1 MSEVNIDKKIQL
13 KLGHCYSH
21 CHSPNHIAKF
31 TSFFPAFSF
40 VWNRN
45 LVLEERGSIGAR
57 QETRVRY
64 VGHINEEEPVKKAME
79 MVPS

>member
-1 MSEVNIDKKIQL
+1 MDKKIQL

-31 TSFFPAFSF
+31 TSVFRPFLLYGTETWSLK
-40 VWNRN
+40 REG
-45 LVLEERGSIGAR
+45 VLGER